1 MHLPPW
7 SPAHH
12 EGHHRAGRESVAVA
26 VLANS
31 QQMHKSFP
39 YPLTI
44 RSQLDILQF
53 GWQGSECN
61 SIN

>member
-7 SPAHH
+7 SPAHL
-12 EGHHRAGRESVAVA
+12 EGHHRARRESVAVA
-26 VLANS
+26 VHS
-31 QQMHKSFP
+31 QQMDKPFP

-44 RSQLDILQF
+44 RPQFDILQF
-53 GWQGSECN
+53 GWQGTECN